1 MLEVNN
7 LVVNYEYINVIKG
20 VSFKVEKNE
29 ILTMIGANGAGKSTI
44 LKAISGIIK
53 IKSGSIKYLGK
64 EITGLKPSKI
74 VELGISQVPE
84 GRRIFPKLTVL
95 ENLKL
100 GAFSRI
106 KKNKTRK
113 SNNLNEEIFNDIEMV
128 YQYFPVLKKRESQY
142 GGTLSG
148 GEQQMLA
155 IGRALM
161 SKPKILL
168 LDEPSLGL
176 APLLV
181 RDILDIIRE
190 IHKSGIPILLVEQ
203 KAYLALKLTER
214 GCVLENG
221 KIVLEGRT
229 NELLKNKYVKTAYLS

>member
-1 MLEVNN
+1 
-7 LVVNYEYINVIKG
+7 
-20 VSFKVEKNE
+20 
-29 ILTMIGANGAGKSTI
+29 
-44 LKAISGIIK
+44 
-53 IKSGSIKYLGK
+53 
-64 EITGLKPSKI
+64 
-74 VELGISQVPE
+74 
-84 GRRIFPKLTVL
+84 
-95 ENLKL
+95 
-100 GAFSRI
+100 
-106 KKNKTRK
+106 
-113 SNNLNEEIFNDIEMV
+113 MV

>member
-7 LVVNYEYINVIKG
+7 LIVNYEYINVIKD
-20 VSFKVEKNE
+20 VSFKVAKNE
-29 ILTMIGANGAGKSTI
+29 IITIIGANGAGKSTI
-44 LKAISGIIK
+44 LKAISGLIK
-53 IKSGSIKYLGK
+53 IKSGSIKFLGK
-64 EITGLKPSKI
+64 EITGLSPSKI

-106 KKNKTRK
+106 KKNRSKK
-113 SNNLNEEIFNDIEMV
+113 NKILHEEIFNDINMI
-128 YQYFPVLKKRESQY
+128 YKYFPVLKKREKQY

-155 IGRALM
+155 IGRGLM

-190 IHKSGIPILLVEQ
+190 IYKSGIPVLLVEQ

-221 KIVLEGRT
+221 KIVLEGKT
-229 NELLKNKYVKTAYLS
+229 SELLKNKYVKTAYLS

>member
-113 SNNLNEEIFNDIEMV
+113 SKNLNEEIFNDIEMV

-155 IGRALM
+155 IGRGLM